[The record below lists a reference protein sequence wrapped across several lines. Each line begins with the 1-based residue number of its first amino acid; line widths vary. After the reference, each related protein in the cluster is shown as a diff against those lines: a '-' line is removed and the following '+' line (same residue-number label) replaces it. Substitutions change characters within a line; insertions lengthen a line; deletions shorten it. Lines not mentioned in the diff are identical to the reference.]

1 MKLRKDLKQFSYS
14 ANRFGW
20 EVSYKGIIVAGFSVN
35 VNLLT
40 KEPSIVYYEYHR
52 DCAKQAL
59 YEIIRK

>member
-1 MKLRKDLKQFSYS
+1 MNLSDYRYQVTKY
-14 ANRFGW
+14 GW

-52 DCAKQAL
+52 DCAKEAL
-59 YEIIRK
+59 LNEIRR